1 MKFFTRNKLN
11 ALAFGELLLI
21 LFISLPVFPANYY
34 VASNGSDSN
43 NGLSSSSPWK
53 TIAKVN
59 SSMNTFNPGDQILF
73 RKGDKFYGELK
84 VTKSGIAGSSIIFG
98 SYGSGV
104 LPEITGIKSI
114 TGWTVHS
121 GNIYKATVSDTVSQ
135 IYIGGKLMTI
145 ARYPN
150 TGFLK
155 IDAGN
160 GNSGFYDA
168 ALNQSSGYFNGAT
181 CKVRTINWIYE
192 KKTVSS
198 FSGGNITFSSSSI
211 NPILPDYGY
220 YLDNKLS
227 LLDTEG
233 EWFYDKAAGR
243 LYFYAPGGVN
253 PGTLNVEAV
262 TKLNGFNMNINV
274 ANITIQDLKI
284 SGYRESG
291 VDGYTGNNYTVQRC
305 DISRIERYGIRLN
318 GINNNIYDNIIND
331 VLNTAITGV
340 FTQGEISG
348 NSINRTGLVAG
359 YGEDGYG
366 YYGMLIWNAQGTIIQ
381 NNTIDSTGYAGISIS
396 TSAIVRKNVISFSL
410 LTLNDG
416 GAISVG
422 TSNGLEISD
431 NIINNSIGNTE
442 SSANPVSYASGI
454 YVNESVLNN
463 TSILRN
469 TVYACRFVGIII
481 DMKYPSSNNVI
492 RNNLLYNNFAEQI
505 RFSDWSST
513 VFVPAYNTIVKGNIF
528 YSLQATQICM
538 KHIMFR
544 NSEFTDYGFFDSNY
558 YCNPYSEYVI
568 NRTMVYGTFSTNNYN
583 LSYWKSNFN
592 EDQNSKSSLVSFS
605 QYGVTDTLSSNLVI
619 NSKFT
624 NNINN
629 WTTYPSGS
637 YITHI
642 NNHPLLDSGCMKIR
656 WDGTGGGNESFTMSN
671 DMSITRGNYYLL
683 SFSCAGDQNG
693 TFSVWGMGAGI
704 PFFPRFFPKNYFS
717 YSNVRKNYSIVTKA
731 DTTDNTA
738 ARLSFDLILPDS
750 MFYLDNVNY
759 YRVTVSKID
768 SSLKSKLFVNDTN
781 VPKIY
786 SLNGISY
793 KDLDGNPV
801 TGSITLPQYSSRV
814 LVNDNSDLYQ
824 TLNFTALV
832 QGLYDP
838 VSNTTV
844 QDTFRLYLRNN
855 YSPYSIVDS
864 AKSVIGTNGSSY
876 FYFKKA
882 LNGVSYY
889 IDIKHRNS
897 IETWSSNAILF
908 SDNTSNYNMSSS
920 VSQAYGNNLILEGS
934 KYCIYS
940 GDINKDNI
948 IDGGDNSIVDNDAFN
963 SLTGYVLSDVTGD
976 LITDA
981 SDISIVSNNADLDI
995 VRITP

>member
-1 MKFFTRNKLN
+1 MKIFPRNKRN

-21 LFISLPVFPANYY
+21 LFISLPVLSANYY
-34 VASNGSDSN
+34 VASNGSDGN
-43 NGLSSSSPWK
+43 NGLSTSSPWK
-53 TIAKVN
+53 TISKVN
-59 SSMNTFNPGDQILF
+59 SSMNTFNSGDQILF
-73 RKGDKFYGELK
+73 RKGDVFYGELK
-84 VTKSGIAGSSIIFG
+84 VTISNILFG

-104 LPEITGIKSI
+104 FLPEITGIKSI
-114 TGWTVHS
+114 TGWTLDS

-135 IYIGGKLMTI
+135 IYISGKLMTI

-160 GNSGFYDA
+160 GKSGFSDA
-168 ALNQSSGYFNGAT
+168 AINNQSSGYFNGAT
-181 CKVRTINWIYE
+181 CKIRSINWIYE
-192 KKTVSS
+192 KKTVLS
-198 FSGGNITFSSSSI
+198 FSGGQITFSSPSL

-220 YLDNKLS
+220 FLDNKRN
-227 LLDTEG
+227 LLDAEG
-233 EWFYDKAAGR
+233 EWYYDKAAGR
-243 LYFYAPGGVN
+243 LYLWAPGGGN
-253 PGTLNVEAV
+253 PGTLNIEAV
-262 TKLNGFNMNINV
+262 TMLNGINMAINV
-274 ANITIQDLKI
+274 ANITVQDLKI
-284 SGYRESG
+284 TGYRESG

-305 DISRIERYGIRLN
+305 NISRIERYGIRFN
-318 GINNNIYDNIIND
+318 GINNNIYGNVIED

-366 YYGMLIWNAQGTIIQ
+366 YYGMLIWNAIGTIIED
-381 NNTIDSTGYAGISIS
+381 NTIDSTGYGGISIS
-396 TSAIVRKNVISFSL
+396 TSAIVRKNVISYSL

-416 GAISVG
+416 SGISVG
-422 TSNGLEISD
+422 TSDGLEISD
-431 NIINNSIGNTE
+431 NIISNSIGNTE

-463 TSILRN
+463 TVIQRN
-469 TVYACRFVGIII
+469 TVYACRFVGIVI

-505 RFSDWSST
+505 RFSDWSSS
-513 VFVPAYNTIVKGNIF
+513 VFVPAYNTIIKGNIF

-544 NSEFTDYGFFDSNY
+544 NHEFTDYGIFDSNY

-568 NRTMVYGTFSTNNYN
+568 NRTMVDTPFYTNNYN
-583 LSYWKSNFN
+583 LGYWKSNFN
-592 EDQNSKSSLVSFS
+592 EDPNSKSSLVSFS
-605 QYGVTDTLSSNLVI
+605 QYGVTDTNSTNLVL
-619 NSKFT
+619 NPNFT
-624 NNINN
+624 NNVSN

-637 YITHI
+637 YITHV
-642 NNHPLLDSGCMKIR
+642 NNHPLLDSGCMKIT
-656 WDGTGGGNESFTMSN
+656 WTGTGGGNESFTYN
-671 DMSITRGNYYLL
+671 NNMSITRGNYYLL
-683 SFSCAGDQNG
+683 SFSCAGDENG
-693 TFSVWGMGAGI
+693 TFSVWGMSAGI

-717 YSNVRKNYSIVTKA
+717 YSNVRKDYSIVTKA
-731 DTTDNTA
+731 DTTDNSA
-738 ARLSFDLILPDS
+738 AHLSFDLIFPDDS
-750 MFYLDNVNY
+750 VFYLDNVNY
-759 YRVTVSKID
+759 YWVTVSKID
-768 SSLKSKLFVNDTN
+768 SSLKSKLFVNDTD
-781 VPKIY
+781 VPKIF

-801 TGSITLPQYSSRV
+801 TVSITLPQFSSRV
-814 LVNDNSDLYQ
+814 LVNDNSYLNQ
-824 TLNFTALV
+824 TLHLKAYT

-864 AKSVIGTNGSSY
+864 AKSVMDTNGSSF

-882 LNGVSYY
+882 INGISYY

-897 IETWSSNAILF
+897 IDTWSSNAILV

-920 VSQAYGNNLILEGS
+920 VSQAFGNNLVLEGS

-948 IDGGDNSIVDNDAFN
+948 IDAGDNSLVDNDAFN
-963 SLTGYVLSDVTGD
+963 SLSGYVLSDVNGD

-981 SDISIVSNNADLDI
+981 SDLSIVSNNADLNI